1 MSDPFVPPPA
11 GPSANPY
18 AAPATVVADIPGG
31 STSTAG
37 FIPAGRVVDAGRSIT
52 WYSGG
57 WELFKKQPLMFIVL
71 LVLWFVIA
79 IVASFIPLIGP
90 LALALVT
97 PVFMAGMLLG
107 CDAINR
113 GEELEVGH
121 LFAGF
126 KTEAGN
132 LMIIGAIMLGLQI
145 AVMIVMAVVG
155 MVFGVGLGAMLGGGS
170 HSGIGAAGAFGG
182 VIVILL
188 LIVVL
193 YVPINAA
200 LYFAP
205 ALVVFNKVAPVEAMK
220 TSLMAV
226 FRNIVPF
233 IVFAVVT
240 MVAGVVAAI
249 PIGLG
254 WFVLGPV
261 LMAILYVS
269 YRDVFYDA

>member
-1 MSDPFVPPPA
+1 MSDPYVPPPA

-37 FIPAGRVVDAGRSIT
+37 FVPAGRVVDAGRSIS
-52 WYSGG
+52 WYSGA

-97 PVFMAGMLLG
+97 PVFMAGMLISV
-107 CDAINR
+107 DAISR

-126 KTEAGN
+126 KTEAGS

-145 AVMIVMAVVG
+145 AVMIVMAIVG
-155 MVFGVGLGAMLGGGS
+155 MVFGFGLGAMISGS
-170 HSGIGAAGAFGG
+170 QSGLGAAAGISSMF
-182 VIVILL
+182 VILL
-188 LIVVL
+188 LVVVL

-200 LYFAP
+200 LWFAP

-220 TSLMAV
+220 TSLLAV

-240 MVAGVVAAI
+240 MVASLVASI
-249 PIGLG
+249 PLGLG

-261 LMAILYVS
+261 LLAILYVS